1 MRQKLLFALLVAS
14 ATIGTTQTLAQQNKF
29 FASKPK
35 TVKFNKLTYDRYE
48 DKYDTAYYELKIGSH
63 NEPYLIFSKFNENI
77 KEKVYTEVRYG
88 IDSLYIVDSFQS
100 SKPEIKIARK
110 FNSYSKYL
118 LNQQYI
124 DSIDNC
130 RAALK
135 HKIESIYGEELDLSM
150 FSRYSDDELLAVWL
164 RMIYNKPEILQNNKG
179 KLLYDY
185 LDQYCK
191 IKSPS
196 SEPGIS
202 VRNDESRKMTISL
215 TKKNV
220 INYSQEG
227 RGDNYNDLYKGKITL
242 DNQNRIKQIKHKESN
257 RKENYTYTYDNLG
270 NLQSINNVSKYKSEY
285 DKSEYEN
292 ITRYQYTNIENKTE
306 INMAFLLDVISA
318 NYYTGHL
325 EDLIKYLM
333 INTHSR
339 YLPSAVIYESE
350 KKGKI
355 SESSRVTFDWE
366 IDNNGMPQKVT
377 VKNIND
383 ANTFVKQM
391 KVMGLKD
398 AVNIKDP
405 DTFSFEFIW

>member
-63 NEPYLIFSKFNENI
+63 NEPYLIFSKFNMNI
-77 KEKVYTEVRYG
+77 KEKAYTEVGYG

-100 SKPEIKIARK
+100 SKPEIIIARK
-110 FNSYSKYL
+110 FDSYSKYL
-118 LNQQYI
+118 KNQQYI

-135 HKIESIYGEELDLSM
+135 HKIEALYGEELDLSM
-150 FSRYSDDELLAVWL
+150 FDDYDLLAVWL

-185 LDQYCK
+185 LYQYCK
-191 IKSPS
+191 IESPYIP
-196 SEPGIS
+196 EQKFIDFF
-202 VRNDESRKMTISL
+202 RRDDEGRKMTISL

-227 RGDNYNDLYKGKITL
+227 SGDNYNDLYKGKITL

-257 RKENYTYTYDNLG
+257 SKKNYTYTYDNLG
-270 NLQSINNVSKYKSEY
+270 NLQSINHVSKYKSEY

-339 YLPSAVIYESE
+339 YLPSELIREG
-350 KKGKI
+350 KDKGKRSDVI
-355 SESSRVTFDWE
+355 SRVTFDWE
-366 IDNNGMPQKVT
+366 IDNNGMPRKVT
-377 VKNIND
+377 VSPSNI
-383 ANTFVKQM
+383 
-391 KVMGLKD
+391 G
-398 AVNIKDP
+398 
-405 DTFSFEFIW
+405 DTIIIEFLW